1 MNKEMEILLVSENF
15 VRQQTNIADNVAG
28 GYLLP
33 AIREAQEMRLR
44 MILGDSLLDRIKE
57 LVSIG
62 EIGLINN
69 AAYYDALHKCRYY
82 LAYMAVAMLVQ
93 KVAYKIT
100 NFGVIKN
107 SDQNVTPASAVE
119 IGDARVY
126 YEARADFYALQL
138 QRFLLVN
145 RYAFKELDDCTCRKI
160 KAHLHSAASCG
171 IYLGG
176 VRGKGRRN
184 CDDAC

>member
-1 MNKEMEILLVSENF
+1 MSKEREILLVSENF

-44 MILGDSLLDRIKE
+44 MILGSSLLDKIKE
-57 LVSIG
+57 LLSIG
-62 EIGLINN
+62 EIGLIKNS
-69 AAYYDALHKCRYY
+69 AYYDALRKCQYY
-82 LAYMAVAMLVQ
+82 LAYMAVAMVVQ

-100 NFGVIKN
+100 NFGVIKT

-119 IGDARVY
+119 ISDNRAY
-126 YEARADFYALQL
+126 YEARADFYAVEL
-138 QRFLLVN
+138 QRFLLDNKKV
-145 RYAFKELDDCTCRKI
+145 FPELDECSCRKI
-160 KAHLHSAASCG
+160 RAHLHSAASCG

-176 VRGKGRRN
+176 VRGKGRRR
-184 CDDAC
+184 CDDID